1 MRIIAAFIILMVCG
15 LSAAGQRDSV
25 IVNDGWR
32 KDTIRKKGQ
41 VIDTL
46 GKETEMIIWD
56 NTVRESEEERINN
69 MVKPPL
75 DSRVFNALSGKVP
88 RPNKFRGHWN
98 GFYFGFVNFGKTN
111 YSKYGGN
118 DFMELDWASSF
129 TMHFNFARFSFGL
142 SPRQRFGIFT
152 GFGLDYSRLC
162 FDGDI
167 TVRRKKGEMLHAV
180 PLSDLG
186 IEEVKRSTFKALYLT
201 IPLMLE
207 KQIPA
212 PHWKRF
218 YVSTGFIG
226 GIRLHSKTKVVYTS
240 EKGNKRKLKENG
252 SYGMVPFKVDYT
264 LRVGYRGVCIWGNYS
279 LTNMFNKNRAPELR
293 PFAVGFGITI

>member
-32 KDTIRKKGQ
+32 KDTVRVKGQ

-46 GKETEMIIWD
+46 GKGTEMIIWD
-56 NTVRESEEERINN
+56 NTVRESEEERRNN
-69 MVKPPL
+69 MVKLPL
-75 DSRVFNALSGKVP
+75 AFRVFPDRES

-111 YSKYGGN
+111 YSKYGGD

-129 TMHFNFARFSFGL
+129 TMHFNFAKFSFGL

-180 PLSDLG
+180 ALSDLG

-252 SYGMVPFKVDYT
+252 SYGMVPFKVDHT

>member
-32 KDTIRKKGQ
+32 KDTIRVKGQ

-56 NTVRESEEERINN
+56 NTVRESEEERRNN
-69 MVKPPL
+69 VVKPPL
-75 DSRVFNALSGKVP
+75 DSRVFNTLSGKVP

-129 TMHFNFARFSFGL
+129 TMHFNFAKFSFGL

-240 EKGNKRKLKENG
+240 EK
-252 SYGMVPFKVDYT
+252 
-264 LRVGYRGVCIWGNYS
+264 
-279 LTNMFNKNRAPELR
+279 
-293 PFAVGFGITI
+293 

>member
-1 MRIIAAFIILMVCG
+1 
-15 LSAAGQRDSV
+15 
-25 IVNDGWR
+25 
-32 KDTIRKKGQ
+32 
-41 VIDTL
+41 
-46 GKETEMIIWD
+46 
-56 NTVRESEEERINN
+56 
-69 MVKPPL
+69 
-75 DSRVFNALSGKVP
+75 
-88 RPNKFRGHWN
+88 
-98 GFYFGFVNFGKTN
+98 
-111 YSKYGGN
+111 
-118 DFMELDWASSF
+118 MELDWASSF

>member
-32 KDTIRKKGQ
+32 KDTIRVKGQ

-56 NTVRESEEERINN
+56 NTVRESEEERRNN
-69 MVKPPL
+69 VVKPPL
-75 DSRVFNALSGKVP
+75 DSRVFNTLSGKVP

-129 TMHFNFARFSFGL
+129 TMHFNFAKFSFGFE
-142 SPRQRFGIFT
+142 SPAAFRYI
-152 GFGLDYSRLC
+152 
-162 FDGDI
+162 
-167 TVRRKKGEMLHAV
+167 H
-180 PLSDLG
+180 
-186 IEEVKRSTFKALYLT
+186 
-201 IPLMLE
+201 
-207 KQIPA
+207 
-212 PHWKRF
+212 
-218 YVSTGFIG
+218 
-226 GIRLHSKTKVVYTS
+226 GIR
-240 EKGNKRKLKENG
+240 
-252 SYGMVPFKVDYT
+252 P
-264 LRVGYRGVCIWGNYS
+264 
-279 LTNMFNKNRAPELR
+279 
-293 PFAVGFGITI
+293 

>member
-32 KDTIRKKGQ
+32 KDTVRVKGQ

-46 GKETEMIIWD
+46 GKGTEMIIWD
-56 NTVRESEEERINN
+56 NTVRESEEERRNN
-69 MVKPPL
+69 MVKLPL
-75 DSRVFNALSGKVP
+75 AFRVFPDRES

-111 YSKYGGN
+111 YSKYGGD

-129 TMHFNFARFSFGL
+129 TMHFNFAKFSFGL

-180 PLSDLG
+180 ALSDLG

-264 LRVGYRGVCIWGNYS
+264 LRIGYRGVCIWGNYS

-293 PFAVGFGITI
+293 PFAVGFGITV

>member
-1 MRIIAAFIILMVCG
+1 MCG

-32 KDTIRKKGQ
+32 KDTVRMKGQ

-46 GKETEMIIWD
+46 GKGTEMIIWD
-56 NTVRESEEERINN
+56 NTVRESEEERRNN
-69 MVKPPL
+69 MVKLPL
-75 DSRVFNALSGKVP
+75 AFRVFPDRES

-111 YSKYGGN
+111 YSKYGGD

-129 TMHFNFARFSFGL
+129 TMHFNFAKFSFGL

-180 PLSDLG
+180 ALSDLG

-293 PFAVGFGITI
+293 PFAVGFGIMI

>member
-1 MRIIAAFIILMVCG
+1 MVKLPLAFRVFP
-15 LSAAGQRDSV
+15 D
-25 IVNDGWR
+25 
-32 KDTIRKKGQ
+32 
-41 VIDTL
+41 
-46 GKETEMIIWD
+46 
-56 NTVRESEEERINN
+56 RES
-69 MVKPPL
+69 
-75 DSRVFNALSGKVP
+75 

-111 YSKYGGN
+111 YSKYGGD

-129 TMHFNFARFSFGL
+129 TMHFNFAKFSFGL

-180 PLSDLG
+180 ALSDLG

>member
-32 KDTIRKKGQ
+32 KDTVRVKGQ

-46 GKETEMIIWD
+46 GKGTEMIIWD
-56 NTVRESEEERINN
+56 NTVRESEEERRNN
-69 MVKPPL
+69 MVKLPL
-75 DSRVFNALSGKVP
+75 AFRVFPDRES

-129 TMHFNFARFSFGL
+129 TMHFNFAKFSFGL

-180 PLSDLG
+180 ALSDLG

>member
-32 KDTIRKKGQ
+32 KDTVRVKGQ

-46 GKETEMIIWD
+46 GKGTEMIIWD
-56 NTVRESEEERINN
+56 NTVRESEDERRNN
-69 MVKPPL
+69 MGKLPL
-75 DSRVFNALSGKVP
+75 AFRVFPDRES

-111 YSKYGGN
+111 YSKYGGD

-129 TMHFNFARFSFGL
+129 TMHFNFAKFSFGL

-180 PLSDLG
+180 ALSDLG

>member
-32 KDTIRKKGQ
+32 KDTVCVKGQ

-46 GKETEMIIWD
+46 GKGTEMIIWD
-56 NTVRESEEERINN
+56 NTVRESEEERRNN
-69 MVKPPL
+69 MVKLPL
-75 DSRVFNALSGKVP
+75 AFRVFPDRES

-111 YSKYGGN
+111 YSKYGGD

-129 TMHFNFARFSFGL
+129 TMHFNFAKFSFGL

-180 PLSDLG
+180 ALSDLG

>member
-32 KDTIRKKGQ
+32 KDTIRVKGQ

-56 NTVRESEEERINN
+56 NTVRESEEERRNN
-69 MVKPPL
+69 VVKPPL
-75 DSRVFNALSGKVP
+75 DSRVFNTLSGKVP

-129 TMHFNFARFSFGL
+129 TMHFNFAKFSFGL

-264 LRVGYRGVCIWGNYS
+264 LRVGYRGV
-279 LTNMFNKNRAPELR
+279 FNKNRAPELR

>member
-32 KDTIRKKGQ
+32 KDTVRVKGQ

-46 GKETEMIIWD
+46 GKGTEMIIWD
-56 NTVRESEEERINN
+56 NTVRESEEERRNN
-69 MVKPPL
+69 MVKLPL
-75 DSRVFNALSGKVP
+75 AFRVFPDRES

-111 YSKYGGN
+111 YSKYGGD

-129 TMHFNFARFSFGL
+129 TMHFNFAKFSFGL

-180 PLSDLG
+180 ALSDLG

-279 LTNMFNKNRAPELR
+279 LTNMFNKNRVPELR

>member
-1 MRIIAAFIILMVCG
+1 MRIIAAFIILMVWG

-111 YSKYGGN
+111 YSKYGGDN
-118 DFMELDWASSF
+118 FMELDWASSF

-226 GIRLHSKTKVVYTS
+226 GIRLHSKTKVVTRV
-240 EKGNKRKLKENG
+240 KREIN
-252 SYGMVPFKVDYT
+252 V
-264 LRVGYRGVCIWGNYS
+264 N
-279 LTNMFNKNRAPELR
+279 
-293 PFAVGFGITI
+293 

>member
-32 KDTIRKKGQ
+32 KDTVRVKGQ

-46 GKETEMIIWD
+46 GKGTEMIIWD
-56 NTVRESEEERINN
+56 NTVRESEEERRNN
-69 MVKPPL
+69 MVKLPL
-75 DSRVFNALSGKVP
+75 AFRVFPDRES

-111 YSKYGGN
+111 YSKYGGD

-129 TMHFNFARFSFGL
+129 TMHFNFAKFSFGL

-180 PLSDLG
+180 ALSDLG

>member
-32 KDTIRKKGQ
+32 KDTIRVKGQ

-46 GKETEMIIWD
+46 GKETEMIISD
-56 NTVRESEEERINN
+56 NTVRESEEERRNN
-69 MVKPPL
+69 VVKPPL
-75 DSRVFNALSGKVP
+75 DSRVFNTLSGKVP

-129 TMHFNFARFSFGL
+129 TMHFNFAKFSFGL
-142 SPRQRFGIFT
+142 SPRQR
-152 GFGLDYSRLC
+152 FGLDYSRLC

-279 LTNMFNKNRAPELR
+279 LTNMFNKNWAPELR

>member
-32 KDTIRKKGQ
+32 KDTVRVKGQ

-46 GKETEMIIWD
+46 GKGTEMIIWD
-56 NTVRESEEERINN
+56 NTVRESEEERRNN
-69 MVKPPL
+69 MVKLPL
-75 DSRVFNALSGKVP
+75 AFRVFPDRESS
-88 RPNKFRGHWN
+88 PNKFRGHWN

-111 YSKYGGN
+111 YSKYGGD

-129 TMHFNFARFSFGL
+129 TMHFNFAKFSFGL

-180 PLSDLG
+180 ALSDLG

>member
-32 KDTIRKKGQ
+32 KDTVRVKGQ
-41 VIDTL
+41 VFDTL
-46 GKETEMIIWD
+46 GKGTEMIIWD
-56 NTVRESEEERINN
+56 NTVRESEEERRNN
-69 MVKPPL
+69 MVKLPL
-75 DSRVFNALSGKVP
+75 AFRVFPDRES

-111 YSKYGGN
+111 YSKYGGD

-129 TMHFNFARFSFGL
+129 TMHFNFAKFSFGL

-180 PLSDLG
+180 ALSDLG

>member
-15 LSAAGQRDSV
+15 LSAAGRRDRV

-32 KDTIRKKGQ
+32 KDTVRVKGQ
-41 VIDTL
+41 VFDTL
-46 GKETEMIIWD
+46 GKGTEMIIWD
-56 NTVRESEEERINN
+56 NTVRESEEERRNN
-69 MVKPPL
+69 VVKPPL
-75 DSRVFNALSGKVP
+75 DSRVFNTLSGKVP
-88 RPNKFRGHWN
+88 RPHKFRGHWN
-98 GFYFGFVNFGKTN
+98 GFYFGFVNFGNTN

-129 TMHFNFARFSFGL
+129 TMHFNFAKFSFGL

-186 IEEVKRSTFKALYLT
+186 IEEVKRSTF
-201 IPLMLE
+201 
-207 KQIPA
+207 
-212 PHWKRF
+212 
-218 YVSTGFIG
+218 
-226 GIRLHSKTKVVYTS
+226 
-240 EKGNKRKLKENG
+240 
-252 SYGMVPFKVDYT
+252 
-264 LRVGYRGVCIWGNYS
+264 
-279 LTNMFNKNRAPELR
+279 
-293 PFAVGFGITI
+293 

>member
-32 KDTIRKKGQ
+32 KDTVRVKGQ

-46 GKETEMIIWD
+46 GKGTEMIIWD
-56 NTVRESEEERINN
+56 NTVRESEEERRNN
-69 MVKPPL
+69 MVKLPL
-75 DSRVFNALSGKVP
+75 AFRVFPDRES

-111 YSKYGGN
+111 YSKYGGD

-129 TMHFNFARFSFGL
+129 TMHFNFAKFSFGL

-167 TVRRKKGEMLHAV
+167 AVRRKKGEMLHAV
-180 PLSDLG
+180 ALSDLG

-264 LRVGYRGVCIWGNYS
+264 LRIGYRG
-279 LTNMFNKNRAPELR
+279 TR
-293 PFAVGFGITI
+293 

>member
-32 KDTIRKKGQ
+32 KDTVGVKGQ

-46 GKETEMIIWD
+46 GKGTEMIIWD
-56 NTVRESEEERINN
+56 NTVRESEEERRNN
-69 MVKPPL
+69 MVKLPL
-75 DSRVFNALSGKVP
+75 AFRVFPDRES

-111 YSKYGGN
+111 YSKYGGD

-129 TMHFNFARFSFGL
+129 TMHFNFAKFSFGL

-180 PLSDLG
+180 ALSDLG

>member
-32 KDTIRKKGQ
+32 KDTVRVKGQ

-46 GKETEMIIWD
+46 GKGTEMIIWD
-56 NTVRESEEERINN
+56 NTVRESEEERRNN
-69 MVKPPL
+69 MVKLPL
-75 DSRVFNALSGKVP
+75 AFRVFPDRES

-111 YSKYGGN
+111 YSKYGGD
-118 DFMELDWASSF
+118 DFMELDCASSF
-129 TMHFNFARFSFGL
+129 TMHFNFAKFSFGL

-180 PLSDLG
+180 ALSDLG